1 MDHRHL
7 TTLSTRLAAFLAEVL
22 PRLSDQWW
30 QTHVLDELTFQQ
42 RNHVETAG
50 YTRLDQLDLAA
61 LLRIADRNWSE
72 IAHAASLPPTARNWL
87 KEAQTIR
94 NRWAHAP
101 VSGIPD
107 DERFRD
113 LDTIE
118 RLMQAIGADQPTLAD
133 IRAERTALLAQLAG
147 SAKPADQPT
156 TTASQGAFD
165 PGQLV
170 RLKAQPTITGA
181 VVARVPAD
189 PEDRYQVFHEGAVA
203 TYYASQIEPAAVP
216 AARPGVTPAALHAA
230 LTAAQLR
237 HPSIGNLYSLFASRI
252 QFVPY
257 QFRPVIKLIQADRP
271 RLLIADEVGVGKTI
285 EAGLILKE
293 LQARRELRTVLV
305 ICPKPL
311 VAERKWLEE
320 MKRFDER
327 FDHLDGPTLRYC
339 IEETHLDGVWPQQY
353 ARAILPYSLL
363 DEALL
368 MGDTE
373 RRRPRRGLLG
383 LDPPPTFDLVIVDEA
398 HHIRNTETWA
408 YRAVRWFC
416 AFSPLIN
423 RTRRRDIGS
432 PAKAHKFT
440 GAATKVLA

>member
-22 PRLSDQWW
+22 PSLSDHWW
-30 QTHVLDELTFQQ
+30 QTHVLEELTFQQ
-42 RNHVETAG
+42 RSYVDTAG

-72 IAHAASLPPTARNWL
+72 IAHAASLPPMARNWL

-101 VSGIPD
+101 VSGIPA

-133 IRAERTALLAQLAG
+133 IHAERTALLAQLAG
-147 SAKPADQPT
+147 SAKPADQPSA
-156 TTASQGAFD
+156 TASQGAFD

-170 RLKAQPTITGA
+170 RLKAQPTVTGA
-181 VVARVPAD
+181 VVSRVPAD
-189 PEDRYQVFHEGAVA
+189 PEDRYQVFHDGAVT
-203 TYYASQIEPAAVP
+203 TYYASQIEPAAAP
-216 AARPGVTPAALHAA
+216 AARPSVTPAALHAA

-257 QFRPVIKLIQADRP
+257 QFRPVLKLIQADRP
-271 RLLIADEVGVGKTI
+271 RLLIADEVGIGKTI

-305 ICPKPL
+305 ICP
-311 VAERKWLEE
+311 
-320 MKRFDER
+320 
-327 FDHLDGPTLRYC
+327 TN
-339 IEETHLDGVWPQQY
+339 
-353 ARAILPYSLL
+353 LP
-363 DEALL
+363 AQ
-368 MGDTE
+368 
-373 RRRPRRGLLG
+373 PRQ
-383 LDPPPTFDLVIVDEA
+383 
-398 HHIRNTETWA
+398 
-408 YRAVRWFC
+408 C
-416 AFSPLIN
+416 
-423 RTRRRDIGS
+423 
-432 PAKAHKFT
+432 
-440 GAATKVLA
+440 